1 MSTAGHSFGHSPQT
15 TATDGRTLAIVA
27 VVCSAV
33 GILFPPALLAG
44 LVCGVFALAKGAR
57 GLAIVAMV
65 VSILGVA
72 LWVLVAAALVL
83 PAIRRAAREANATS
97 VDDDPRFADRGA
109 LISNSIGAEVAVAVQ
124 KFERQRGTLPKDYD
138 ELMRFVDPR
147 VVEDL
152 RDAWNRPFRLTREAL
167 RDANGATAKG
177 EVTFVWS
184 AGPDGVWDTP
194 DDFVSGSHPYSIASD
209 YGHPESPSARG
220 GAQGDAGAT
229 GGKGNTG
236 D

>member
-1 MSTAGHSFGHSPQT
+1 MSTARRSFGHSPQT
-15 TATDGRTLAIVA
+15 TVTDGRTLAIVA
-27 VVCSAV
+27 VVCSGV

-57 GLAIVAMV
+57 GLAIV

-72 LWVLVAAALVL
+72 LWVLVAAAVVL
-83 PAIRRAAREANATS
+83 PAIGRAAREANATS
-97 VDDDPRFADRGA
+97 VDDDPRFADKGA
-109 LISNSIGAEVAVAVQ
+109 LISNAIGAEVAVAVQ
-124 KFERQRGTLPKDYD
+124 NFERQRGTLPTDYD

-147 VVEDL
+147 LVDDL

-167 RDANGATAKG
+167 RDANGAAAKG

-184 AGPDGVWDTP
+184 AGPDGAWDTP
-194 DDFVSGSHPYSIASD
+194 DDFVVGSHPYSIPSE

-220 GAQGDAGAT
+220 CAPGTAAPAGY
-229 GGKGNTG
+229 
-236 D
+236 

>member
-1 MSTAGHSFGHSPQT
+1 MSTARRSFGHSPQT
-15 TATDGRTLAIVA
+15 TVTDGRTLAIVA
-27 VVCSAV
+27 VVCSGV

-57 GLAIVAMV
+57 GLAIV

-72 LWVLVAAALVL
+72 LWVLVAAAVVL
-83 PAIRRAAREANATS
+83 PAIGRAAREANATS
-97 VDDDPRFADRGA
+97 VDDDPRFADKGA
-109 LISNSIGAEVAVAVQ
+109 LISNAIGAEVAVAVQ
-124 KFERQRGTLPKDYD
+124 NFERQRGTLPTDYD

-147 VVEDL
+147 LADDL

-167 RDANGATAKG
+167 RDANGAAAKG

-184 AGPDGVWDTP
+184 AGPDGAWDTP
-194 DDFVSGSHPYSIASD
+194 DDFVVGSHPYSIPSE

-220 GAQGDAGAT
+220 GAPGTAAPAGY
-229 GGKGNTG
+229 
-236 D
+236 

>member
-1 MSTAGHSFGHSPQT
+1 MSTARRSFGHSPQT
-15 TATDGRTLAIVA
+15 TVTDGRTLAIVA
-27 VVCSAV
+27 VVCSGV

-57 GLAIVAMV
+57 GLAIV

-72 LWVLVAAALVL
+72 LWVLVAAAVVL
-83 PAIRRAAREANATS
+83 PAIGRAAREANATS
-97 VDDDPRFADRGA
+97 VDDDPRFADKGA
-109 LISNSIGAEVAVAVQ
+109 LISNAIGAEVAVAVQ
-124 KFERQRGTLPKDYD
+124 NFERQRGTLPTDYD

-147 VVEDL
+147 LADDL

-167 RDANGATAKG
+167 RDANGAAAKG

-184 AGPDGVWDTP
+184 AGPDGAWDTP
-194 DDFVSGSHPYSIASD
+194 DDFVVGSHPYSIPSE

-220 GAQGDAGAT
+220 GAPGTAAHAGY
-229 GGKGNTG
+229 
-236 D
+236 